1 MEVLWDKLAKREK
14 ELNIS
19 KVGARDLSHA
29 VKAMKTA
36 LEKAREESKA
46 LKAKIAALEVGA
58 ARGKKRGA
66 THEAGVRAFG
76 ASCTRR

>member
-36 LEKAREESKA
+36 LEKAREESKT
-46 LKAKIAALEVGA
+46 LKAKIAALEVGRSLQDPCN
-58 ARGKKRGA
+58 ARG
-66 THEAGVRAFG
+66 
-76 ASCTRR
+76 RRQGYRSELCM